1 MAGCWTRRC
10 VLQQPP
16 SLVAPNEYLYHLEER
31 CLQVRLFPF
40 CCLPRD
46 DNPTPDL
53 ETTPPHPTSPG
64 QHGPAVSSSH
74 LRPTQ
79 PLRERGPD
87 HLQPHS
93 NVGTSQRT
101 YLAKWVYLHH
111 HHESDLRVWGTSYV
125 LPFNAATAQIT
136 GLPPATLVT
145 TPWHEPVQATVT
157 SGNFV
162 TTRTVTFTTASP
174 LATRAAGS
182 SGVSVHPNPTT
193 DRFTLTLATPLPSAG
208 TLVLTDV
215 VGRPVRQ
222 QALAV
227 GTRTL
232 VVEVAGLMPGVYVL
246 RCGSAASSVVVE

>member
-1 MAGCWTRRC
+1 MGLLLAHPIYAQRSPCAN
-10 VLQQPP
+10 
-16 SLVAPNEYLYHLEER
+16 VAPTISNLTATSA
-31 CLQVRLFPF
+31 QVNVPISRSGFISI
-40 CCLPRD
+40 
-46 DNPTPDL
+46 
-53 ETTPPHPTSPG
+53 TTTN
-64 QHGPAVSSSH
+64 
-74 LRPTQ
+74 L
-79 PLRERGPD
+79 
-87 HLQPHS
+87 
-93 NVGTSQRT
+93 T
-101 YLAKWVYLHH
+101 YAYG
-111 HHESDLRVWGTSYV
+111 GTSYV

-145 TPWHEPVQATVT
+145 VAWTGSCQGVV
-157 SGNFV
+157 SGGNFV